1 VKLLF
6 FFSFFFFQLNPLFF
20 ILFSLFFL
28 LFQFYFFK
36 NKTISS
42 LPSFFLILTMDISK
56 PIGSKIIFLSGR
68 EREREGKALPT
79 NAFSG
84 AVLD

>member
-1 VKLLF
+1 
-6 FFSFFFFQLNPLFF
+6 
-20 ILFSLFFL
+20 
-28 LFQFYFFK
+28 
-36 NKTISS
+36 
-42 LPSFFLILTMDISK
+42 MDISK

-79 NAFSG
+79 NAFSR

>member
-6 FFSFFFFQLNPLFF
+6 FFSTKPSIFYFIFPVFF
-20 ILFSLFFL
+20 IILILFFL
-28 LFQFYFFK
+28 